1 MGLLPLEESPT
12 MTAHK
17 EGDTTVVDT
26 DEARAGK
33 TGVGLR
39 YVLAISLV
47 LVVGGMLAV
56 LMLMTVGRPLF
67 E

>member
-1 MGLLPLEESPT
+1 

-39 YVLAISLV
+39 YVLAISLLYRHWRHV
-47 LVVGGMLAV
+47 CRAAAV
-56 LMLMTVGRPLF
+56 DDGAVAVFLNIVAEPRRAR
-67 E
+67 

>member
-1 MGLLPLEESPT
+1 

-39 YVLAISLV
+39 YVLAISLI
-47 LVVGGMLAV
+47 LVVGGLFAV
-56 LMLMTVGRPLF
+56 LLLMTAGRSLF
-67 E
+67 S

>member
-1 MGLLPLEESPT
+1 

-39 YVLAISLV
+39 YVLAISLL

-56 LMLMTVGRPLF
+56 LLLLTVGRPLF

>member
-1 MGLLPLEESPT
+1 MVTLPWEESPA

-47 LVVGGMLAV
+47 VVIGGMFAV
-56 LMLMTVGRPLF
+56 LLLMTAGRSLF

>member
-1 MGLLPLEESPT
+1 

-33 TGVGLR
+33 TGVGMR
-39 YVLAISLV
+39 YVLAISLI
-47 LVVGGMLAV
+47 LVVGGMIAV
-56 LMLMTVGRPLF
+56 LLLWTAGRPMF
-67 E
+67 S

>member
-1 MGLLPLEESPT
+1 

-39 YVLAISLV
+39 YVLAISLII
-47 LVVGGMLAV
+47 VVGGMLFV
-56 LMLMTVGRPLF
+56 LMWQSGAFRLLNRP
-67 E
+67 